1 MKVLKFGG
9 ASVKDA
15 LGVQNLTKVLEV
27 TGTQK
32 TLIVVSAMG
41 KTTNSLEKVVNN
53 YFNAKHKLQSSIQEI
68 KKYHNEILLDLFN
81 NDNELI
87 FKEIR
92 VGIYSSEAILE
103 LLCLFS
109 IKRLFSINSA
119 FSELSLIFIAFC
131 QTLDLINPLG
141 FKFKLLRISS

>member
-53 YFNAKHKLQSSIQEI
+53 YFNAKQKLQSSIQEI

-87 FKEIR
+87 FKKVSKLFNELTTFFEINKSPDYDF
-92 VGIYSSEAILE
+92 VYDQTVIFGE
-103 LLCLFS
+103 LLSTCIVSYYLNN
-109 IKRLFSINSA
+109 I
-119 FSELSLIFIAFC
+119 
-131 QTLDLINPLG
+131 G
-141 FKFKLLRISS
+141 